1 MPVLFLSKVRF
12 KDNCAAPAGLSFA
25 GWNPLEVMM
34 EESRLL
40 HKEIFGISDTC

>member
-1 MPVLFLSKVRF
+1 
-12 KDNCAAPAGLSFA
+12 
-25 GWNPLEVMM
+25 MM